1 MNYPLPLS
9 PVFTRCYTKSI
20 TNIQEVPAM
29 NSPTEDQ
36 IRSFRLRSH
45 HLDRIYGRE
54 TLLEAAGACG
64 LQNSPPGAWEAAI
77 HNRIPEL
84 GGKELRDI
92 LEENKILLQ
101 AWSFRGVPVVF
112 PAEERRTFLSA
123 LIPAE
128 GEPWIYTRG
137 IGLALDA
144 LGLDFDYLLR
154 LLLQVI
160 PGLDHRSISGKN
172 ELDQMLAAWMEPFL
186 PEEKRQIWNQPSM
199 YGSPDRQTVG
209 GAAVSFLLRPCSFM
223 GQVVFGKRRDGSPEF
238 TSAGRWLNE
247 ADREPGQTDLPGPD
261 GEASRCLVRKFLHCY
276 GPSSPDLFGE
286 WLGCSGKQARRMW
299 NLAAE
304 EMEPVSVMGKKK
316 FFLREDRQIL
326 FESPDFSRGPL
337 LLSGYDP
344 YLDQRDRQIL
354 QPDSRLRRKI
364 WRTVANP
371 GAVVTEGRVTGIWT
385 ARKKKDGLEVDI
397 SLWEPGDS
405 RRRLTE
411 LAEDYAAFR
420 GLSLSEL
427 TWTEGGD
434 REWN

>member
-1 MNYPLPLS
+1 
-9 PVFTRCYTKSI
+9 
-20 TNIQEVPAM
+20 M

-64 LQNSPPGAWEAAI
+64 LQNSPPGAWETAI

-84 GGKELRDI
+84 GGKELRDV

-112 PAEERRTFLSA
+112 LAEERRTFLSA

-154 LLLQVI
+154 LLFQVI
-160 PGLDHRSISGKN
+160 PGLDYRSISGKN

-186 PEEKRQIWNQPSM
+186 LEKKRQIWNQPSM

-223 GQVVFGKRRDGSPEF
+223 GQVVFGKRRGGSPEF

-304 EMEPVSVMGKKK
+304 EMESVSVMGKKK

-354 QPDSRLRRKI
+354 QPDSRLRGKI

-420 GLSLSEL
+420 GLALSEL

>member
-1 MNYPLPLS
+1 
-9 PVFTRCYTKSI
+9 
-20 TNIQEVPAM
+20 M

-223 GQVVFGKRRDGSPEF
+223 GQVVFGKRRGGSPEF

-354 QPDSRLRRKI
+354 QPDSRLRGKI

-397 SLWEPGDS
+397 SLCEPGDS

-420 GLSLSEL
+420 GLALSEL

>member
-1 MNYPLPLS
+1 
-9 PVFTRCYTKSI
+9 
-20 TNIQEVPAM
+20 M

-154 LLLQVI
+154 LLFQVI

-223 GQVVFGKRRDGSPEF
+223 GQVVFGKRRGGSPEF

-371 GAVVTEGRVTGIWT
+371 GAVVTEGRVTGVWT

-420 GLSLSEL
+420 GLALSEL

>member
-1 MNYPLPLS
+1 
-9 PVFTRCYTKSI
+9 
-20 TNIQEVPAM
+20 M

-223 GQVVFGKRRDGSPEF
+223 GQVVFGKRRGGSPEF

-326 FESPDFSRGPL
+326 FESRDFSRGPL

-420 GLSLSEL
+420 GLALSEL

>member
-1 MNYPLPLS
+1 
-9 PVFTRCYTKSI
+9 
-20 TNIQEVPAM
+20 M

-84 GGKELRDI
+84 GGKELRDV

-154 LLLQVI
+154 LLFQVI
-160 PGLDHRSISGKN
+160 PGLGHRSISGKN

-223 GQVVFGKRRDGSPEF
+223 GQVVFGKRRGGSPEF

-364 WRTVANP
+364 WRTVATP

-385 ARKKKDGLEVDI
+385 ARKKKDRLEVDI

-411 LAEDYAAFR
+411 LVEDYAAFR
-420 GLSLSEL
+420 GLALSEL

>member
-1 MNYPLPLS
+1 
-9 PVFTRCYTKSI
+9 
-20 TNIQEVPAM
+20 M

-84 GGKELRDI
+84 GGKELRVV

-154 LLLQVI
+154 LLFQVI

-223 GQVVFGKRRDGSPEF
+223 GQVVFGKRRGGSPEF
-238 TSAGRWLNE
+238 TSVGRWLNE

-411 LAEDYAAFR
+411 LVEDYAAFR
-420 GLSLSEL
+420 GLALSEL

>member
-1 MNYPLPLS
+1 
-9 PVFTRCYTKSI
+9 
-20 TNIQEVPAM
+20 M

-64 LQNSPPGAWEAAI
+64 LQNSPPGAWETAI

-84 GGKELRDI
+84 GGKELRDV

-154 LLLQVI
+154 LLFQVI

-172 ELDQMLAAWMEPFL
+172 ELDQTLAAWMEPFL

-223 GQVVFGKRRDGSPEF
+223 GQVVFGKRRGGSPEF
-238 TSAGRWLNE
+238 TSVGRWLNE

-304 EMEPVSVMGKKK
+304 EMESVSVMGKKK

-354 QPDSRLRRKI
+354 QPDSRLRGKI

-420 GLSLSEL
+420 GLALSEL

>member
-1 MNYPLPLS
+1 
-9 PVFTRCYTKSI
+9 
-20 TNIQEVPAM
+20 M

-84 GGKELRDI
+84 GGKELRDV

-112 PAEERRTFLSA
+112 PAEERKTFLSA

-223 GQVVFGKRRDGSPEF
+223 GQVVFGKRRGGSPEF

-371 GAVVTEGRVTGIWT
+371 GAVVTEGRVTGVWT

>member
-1 MNYPLPLS
+1 
-9 PVFTRCYTKSI
+9 
-20 TNIQEVPAM
+20 M

-64 LQNSPPGAWEAAI
+64 LQNSPPGAWETAI

-84 GGKELRDI
+84 GGKELRDV

-144 LGLDFDYLLR
+144 LGLDVDYLLR
-154 LLLQVI
+154 LLFQVI
-160 PGLDHRSISGKN
+160 PGLDYRSISGKN

-223 GQVVFGKRRDGSPEF
+223 GQVVFGKRRGGSPEF

-304 EMEPVSVMGKKK
+304 EMESVSVMGKKK

-326 FESPDFSRGPL
+326 
-337 LLSGYDP
+337 
-344 YLDQRDRQIL
+344 
-354 QPDSRLRRKI
+354 QPDSRLRGKI

-371 GAVVTEGRVTGIWT
+371 GAVVTEGRVTGVWT

-420 GLSLSEL
+420 GLALSEL

>member
-1 MNYPLPLS
+1 
-9 PVFTRCYTKSI
+9 
-20 TNIQEVPAM
+20 M

-223 GQVVFGKRRDGSPEF
+223 GQVVFGKRRGGSPEF

-354 QPDSRLRRKI
+354 QPDSRLRGKI

-420 GLSLSEL
+420 GLALSEL

>member
-1 MNYPLPLS
+1 
-9 PVFTRCYTKSI
+9 
-20 TNIQEVPAM
+20 M

-84 GGKELRDI
+84 GGKELRDV

-154 LLLQVI
+154 LLFQVI

-223 GQVVFGKRRDGSPEF
+223 GQVVFGKRRGGSPEF

-371 GAVVTEGRVTGIWT
+371 GAVVTEGRVTGVWT

-420 GLSLSEL
+420 GLALSEL

>member
-84 GGKELRDI
+84 GGKELRDV

-223 GQVVFGKRRDGSPEF
+223 GQVVFGKRRGGSPEF

-420 GLSLSEL
+420 GLALSEL

>member
-1 MNYPLPLS
+1 
-9 PVFTRCYTKSI
+9 
-20 TNIQEVPAM
+20 M

-186 PEEKRQIWNQPSM
+186 LEEKRQIWNQPSM

-223 GQVVFGKRRDGSPEF
+223 GQVVFGKRRGGSPEF

-354 QPDSRLRRKI
+354 QPDSRLRGKI

-420 GLSLSEL
+420 GLALSEL

>member
-1 MNYPLPLS
+1 
-9 PVFTRCYTKSI
+9 
-20 TNIQEVPAM
+20 M

-64 LQNSPPGAWEAAI
+64 LQNSPPGAWETAI

-84 GGKELRDI
+84 GGKELRDV

-223 GQVVFGKRRDGSPEF
+223 GQVVFGKRRGGSPEF

-371 GAVVTEGRVTGIWT
+371 GAVVTEGRVTGVWT

-420 GLSLSEL
+420 GLALSEL

>member
-1 MNYPLPLS
+1 M
-9 PVFTRCYTKSI
+9 
-20 TNIQEVPAM
+20 
-29 NSPTEDQ
+29 
-36 IRSFRLRSH
+36 
-45 HLDRIYGRE
+45 
-54 TLLEAAGACG
+54 
-64 LQNSPPGAWEAAI
+64 
-77 HNRIPEL
+77 
-84 GGKELRDI
+84 
-92 LEENKILLQ
+92 
-101 AWSFRGVPVVF
+101 
-112 PAEERRTFLSA
+112 
-123 LIPAE
+123 
-128 GEPWIYTRG
+128 
-137 IGLALDA
+137 
-144 LGLDFDYLLR
+144 
-154 LLLQVI
+154 I
-160 PGLDHRSISGKN
+160 PGLDYRSISGKN

-186 PEEKRQIWNQPSM
+186 LEEKRQIWNQPSM

-223 GQVVFGKRRDGSPEF
+223 GQVVFGKRRGGSPEF

-304 EMEPVSVMGKKK
+304 EMESVSVMGKKK

-354 QPDSRLRRKI
+354 QPDSRLRGKI

-420 GLSLSEL
+420 GLALSEL

>member
-1 MNYPLPLS
+1 
-9 PVFTRCYTKSI
+9 
-20 TNIQEVPAM
+20 
-29 NSPTEDQ
+29 
-36 IRSFRLRSH
+36 
-45 HLDRIYGRE
+45 
-54 TLLEAAGACG
+54 
-64 LQNSPPGAWEAAI
+64 
-77 HNRIPEL
+77 
-84 GGKELRDI
+84 
-92 LEENKILLQ
+92 
-101 AWSFRGVPVVF
+101 
-112 PAEERRTFLSA
+112 
-123 LIPAE
+123 
-128 GEPWIYTRG
+128 
-137 IGLALDA
+137 
-144 LGLDFDYLLR
+144 
-154 LLLQVI
+154 
-160 PGLDHRSISGKN
+160 
-172 ELDQMLAAWMEPFL
+172 
-186 PEEKRQIWNQPSM
+186 
-199 YGSPDRQTVG
+199 
-209 GAAVSFLLRPCSFM
+209 
-223 GQVVFGKRRDGSPEF
+223 
-238 TSAGRWLNE
+238 
-247 ADREPGQTDLPGPD
+247 
-261 GEASRCLVRKFLHCY
+261 
-276 GPSSPDLFGE
+276 
-286 WLGCSGKQARRMW
+286 MW

-411 LAEDYAAFR
+411 LVEDYAAFR
-420 GLSLSEL
+420 GLALSEL

>member
-1 MNYPLPLS
+1 
-9 PVFTRCYTKSI
+9 
-20 TNIQEVPAM
+20 M

-223 GQVVFGKRRDGSPEF
+223 GQVVFGKRRGGSPEF
-238 TSAGRWLNE
+238 TSVGRWLNE

-385 ARKKKDGLEVDI
+385 ARKKKDRLEVDI

-411 LAEDYAAFR
+411 LVEDYAAFR
-420 GLSLSEL
+420 GLALSEL

>member
-1 MNYPLPLS
+1 
-9 PVFTRCYTKSI
+9 
-20 TNIQEVPAM
+20 M

-36 IRSFRLRSH
+36 IRSFRFRSH

-84 GGKELRDI
+84 GGKELRDV

-199 YGSPDRQTVG
+199 Y
-209 GAAVSFLLRPCSFM
+209 
-223 GQVVFGKRRDGSPEF
+223 GSPEF

-385 ARKKKDGLEVDI
+385 ARKKKDRLEVDI

-420 GLSLSEL
+420 GLALSEL

>member
-1 MNYPLPLS
+1 
-9 PVFTRCYTKSI
+9 
-20 TNIQEVPAM
+20 M

-84 GGKELRDI
+84 GGKELRDV

-112 PAEERRTFLSA
+112 PAEER
-123 LIPAE
+123 
-128 GEPWIYTRG
+128 
-137 IGLALDA
+137 
-144 LGLDFDYLLR
+144 
-154 LLLQVI
+154 
-160 PGLDHRSISGKN
+160 
-172 ELDQMLAAWMEPFL
+172 
-186 PEEKRQIWNQPSM
+186 
-199 YGSPDRQTVG
+199 
-209 GAAVSFLLRPCSFM
+209 
-223 GQVVFGKRRDGSPEF
+223 
-238 TSAGRWLNE
+238 
-247 ADREPGQTDLPGPD
+247 
-261 GEASRCLVRKFLHCY
+261 
-276 GPSSPDLFGE
+276 
-286 WLGCSGKQARRMW
+286 
-299 NLAAE
+299 
-304 EMEPVSVMGKKK
+304 
-316 FFLREDRQIL
+316 
-326 FESPDFSRGPL
+326 
-337 LLSGYDP
+337 
-344 YLDQRDRQIL
+344 
-354 QPDSRLRRKI
+354 
-364 WRTVANP
+364 RTVANP

-420 GLSLSEL
+420 ELALSEL

>member
-1 MNYPLPLS
+1 
-9 PVFTRCYTKSI
+9 
-20 TNIQEVPAM
+20 M

-84 GGKELRDI
+84 GGKELRVV

-154 LLLQVI
+154 LLFQVI

-223 GQVVFGKRRDGSPEF
+223 GQVVFGKRRGGSPEF

-420 GLSLSEL
+420 GLALSEL

>member
-223 GQVVFGKRRDGSPEF
+223 GQVVFGKRRGGSPEF

-371 GAVVTEGRVTGIWT
+371 GAVVTEGRVTGVWT

-420 GLSLSEL
+420 GLALSEL

>member
-1 MNYPLPLS
+1 
-9 PVFTRCYTKSI
+9 
-20 TNIQEVPAM
+20 M

-154 LLLQVI
+154 LLFQVI

-223 GQVVFGKRRDGSPEF
+223 GQVVFGKRRGGSPEF

-385 ARKKKDGLEVDI
+385 ARKKKDRLEVDI

-411 LAEDYAAFR
+411 LVEDYAAFR
-420 GLSLSEL
+420 GLALSEL

>member
-1 MNYPLPLS
+1 
-9 PVFTRCYTKSI
+9 
-20 TNIQEVPAM
+20 M

-84 GGKELRDI
+84 GGKELRVV

-223 GQVVFGKRRDGSPEF
+223 GQVVFGKRRGGSPEF

-420 GLSLSEL
+420 GLALSEL

>member
-1 MNYPLPLS
+1 
-9 PVFTRCYTKSI
+9 
-20 TNIQEVPAM
+20 M

-84 GGKELRDI
+84 GGKELRVV

-154 LLLQVI
+154 LLFQVI

-223 GQVVFGKRRDGSPEF
+223 GQVVFGKRRGGSPEF

-397 SLWEPGDS
+397 SLREPGDS

-420 GLSLSEL
+420 GLALSEL

>member
-1 MNYPLPLS
+1 
-9 PVFTRCYTKSI
+9 
-20 TNIQEVPAM
+20 M

-84 GGKELRDI
+84 GGKELRVV

-223 GQVVFGKRRDGSPEF
+223 GQVVFGKRRGGSPEF

-371 GAVVTEGRVTGIWT
+371 GAVVTEGRVTGVWT

-411 LAEDYAAFR
+411 MAEDYAAFR
-420 GLSLSEL
+420 GLALSEL

>member
-1 MNYPLPLS
+1 
-9 PVFTRCYTKSI
+9 
-20 TNIQEVPAM
+20 M

-420 GLSLSEL
+420 GLALSEL

>member
-1 MNYPLPLS
+1 
-9 PVFTRCYTKSI
+9 
-20 TNIQEVPAM
+20 M

-223 GQVVFGKRRDGSPEF
+223 GQVVFGKRRGGSPEF

-420 GLSLSEL
+420 GLALSEL

>member
-1 MNYPLPLS
+1 
-9 PVFTRCYTKSI
+9 
-20 TNIQEVPAM
+20 M

-84 GGKELRDI
+84 GGKELRVV

-172 ELDQMLAAWMEPFL
+172 ELDQMMAAWMEPFL

-199 YGSPDRQTVG
+199 YGSP
-209 GAAVSFLLRPCSFM
+209 
-223 GQVVFGKRRDGSPEF
+223 EF

-247 ADREPGQTDLPGPD
+247 ADREPRQTDLPGPD

-364 WRTVANP
+364 WRTVATP

-385 ARKKKDGLEVDI
+385 ARKKKDRLEVDI

-411 LAEDYAAFR
+411 LVEDYAAFR
-420 GLSLSEL
+420 GLALSEL

>member
-1 MNYPLPLS
+1 
-9 PVFTRCYTKSI
+9 
-20 TNIQEVPAM
+20 M

-64 LQNSPPGAWEAAI
+64 LQNSPPGTWEAAI

-84 GGKELRDI
+84 GGKELRDV
-92 LEENKILLQ
+92 LEENKLLLQ

-154 LLLQVI
+154 LLFQVI

-223 GQVVFGKRRDGSPEF
+223 GQVVFGKRRGGSPEF

-420 GLSLSEL
+420 GLALSEL

>member
-1 MNYPLPLS
+1 
-9 PVFTRCYTKSI
+9 
-20 TNIQEVPAM
+20 M

-223 GQVVFGKRRDGSPEF
+223 GQVVFGKRRGGSPEF

-304 EMEPVSVMGKKK
+304 EMESVSVMGKKK

-371 GAVVTEGRVTGIWT
+371 GAVVTEGRVTGVWT

-397 SLWEPGDS
+397 SLWEPGSS
-405 RRRLTE
+405 RKRLTE

-420 GLSLSEL
+420 GLALSEL

>member
-1 MNYPLPLS
+1 
-9 PVFTRCYTKSI
+9 
-20 TNIQEVPAM
+20 M

-84 GGKELRDI
+84 GGKELRVV

-223 GQVVFGKRRDGSPEF
+223 GQVVFGKRRGGSPEF

-354 QPDSRLRRKI
+354 QPDSRLRGKI

-420 GLSLSEL
+420 GLALSEL

>member
-1 MNYPLPLS
+1 
-9 PVFTRCYTKSI
+9 
-20 TNIQEVPAM
+20 M

-64 LQNSPPGAWEAAI
+64 LQNSPPGAWETAI

-84 GGKELRDI
+84 GGKELRDV

-154 LLLQVI
+154 LLFQVI
-160 PGLDHRSISGKN
+160 PGLDYRSISGKN

-186 PEEKRQIWNQPSM
+186 LEEKRQIWNQPSM

-223 GQVVFGKRRDGSPEF
+223 GQVVFGKRRGGSPEF

-420 GLSLSEL
+420 GLALSEL

>member
-1 MNYPLPLS
+1 
-9 PVFTRCYTKSI
+9 
-20 TNIQEVPAM
+20 M

-223 GQVVFGKRRDGSPEF
+223 GQVVFGKRRGGSPEF

-261 GEASRCLVRKFLHCY
+261 GEATRGLVRKFLHCY

-420 GLSLSEL
+420 GLALSEL

>member
-1 MNYPLPLS
+1 
-9 PVFTRCYTKSI
+9 
-20 TNIQEVPAM
+20 M

-84 GGKELRDI
+84 GGKELRVV

-154 LLLQVI
+154 LLFQVI

-223 GQVVFGKRRDGSPEF
+223 GQVVFGKRRGGSPEF
-238 TSAGRWLNE
+238 TSVGRWLNE

-420 GLSLSEL
+420 GLALSEL